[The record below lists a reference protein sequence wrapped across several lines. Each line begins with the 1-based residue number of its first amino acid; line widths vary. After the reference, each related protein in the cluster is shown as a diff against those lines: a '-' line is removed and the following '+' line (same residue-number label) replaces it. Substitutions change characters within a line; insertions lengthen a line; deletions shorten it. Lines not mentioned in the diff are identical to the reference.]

1 MISTKSG
8 KKLYNYDEVSQMVGV
23 SKRTIQLYVK
33 ALGMALYTELGRV
46 YFDEAQIV
54 ELAKR
59 SIKSKS

>member
-8 KKLYNYDEVSQMVGV
+8 KKLYNYDEVSQMLGVG
-23 SKRTIQLYVK
+23 KRTIQMYVK